1 MPSSIKIKITP
12 SMLVDATYLWLEKYA
27 KNEVT
32 LFLVEQKIELEL
44 ATVGVVYRGDLW
56 EDILERM
63 VVSPTGWQEVQAA
76 WQAAK
81 ASCM

>member
-1 MPSSIKIKITP
+1 MLMD
-12 SMLVDATYLWLEKYA
+12 SMYLWLEKYA
-27 KNEVT
+27 KEEVS

-44 ATVGVVYRGDLW
+44 ATVGMVYRGDLW
-56 EDILERM
+56 EDILEHM
-63 VVSPTGWQEVQAA
+63 VVSPMGWQEVQAA

>member
-1 MPSSIKIKITP
+1 
-12 SMLVDATYLWLEKYA
+12 MLMDSVYLWLEKYA
-27 KNEVT
+27 KEEVS

-44 ATVGVVYRGDLW
+44 ATVGMVYQGDLW
-56 EDILERM
+56 EDILEHM
-63 VVSPTGWQEVQAA
+63 VVSPMGWQEVQAA